1 MAYAIEVEDPAP
13 SKPGYERIHVYPLF
27 GREHLDSPQCWCSP
41 WLNFTH
47 SETGNEVW
55 VHRADN

>member
-1 MAYAIEVEDPAP
+1 MAYGISVQDNTAQ
-13 SKPGYERIHVYPLF
+13 GYERIHVYPLF
-27 GREHLDSPQCWCSP
+27 GREHLDSPQCWCCP
-41 WLNFTH
+41 WLDFTH